1 MAKYQY
7 DFVKVTRNISEQNVK
22 SIISEAGYDPRN
34 YTYSER
40 VDKDGWLVEG
50 DVVMSITLL
59 EGAARRLK
67 IPVAIYSPNAES
79 LMLAASADAA
89 TTYDVQINMDDNTV
103 NKLGSGGYRL
113 YGFKAVR
120 TETQGG
126 APVVWF
132 QTDTFSTDTNVSWVT
147 YYQAYVS
154 LNPDIQ
160 NGVVIKASNSVDVT
174 LGDIF
179 NVRTA
184 KGTGDVTQD
193 GPRGTISVN
202 NLTEIEFACGISQ
215 KSSLNQKPQPI
226 CAFPLYGNGLDVMA
240 PIEKVLLMFSTK
252 PVNTGT
258 VIEQSYSS
266 SIMIDLTGAPDNQ
279 REVSFDINKG
289 WSWGGYNWAQKY
301 PANSNLIPLLIDS
314 SATVQTRRL
323 IQ

>member
-1 MAKYQY
+1 MAVY
-7 DFVKVTRNISEQNVK
+7 DFIKTTRNISKENVK
-22 SIISEAGYDPRN
+22 SIILEAGFDPAD
-34 YTYSER
+34 YTYDER
-40 VDKDGWLVEG
+40 VDRDGWVVSGEP
-50 DVVMSITLL
+50 VMSVTLL
-59 EGAARRLK
+59 EGAAKRLK
-67 IPVAIYSPNAES
+67 IPVEILSANTRS
-79 LMLAASADAA
+79 LSLALGAG
-89 TTYDVQINMDDNTV
+89 TTYDVQIDMDDTTV
-103 NKLGSGGYRL
+103 EKLGNGGYRL

-120 TETQGG
+120 TENQGG

-132 QTDTFSTDTNVSWVT
+132 QTETFSTNTNVSWVT

-154 LNPDIQ
+154 LNTDIQ
-160 NGVVIKASNSVDVT
+160 NGVVIKASNSVDTT
-174 LGDIF
+174 LGDVF

-193 GPRGTISVN
+193 GQAGTISIN
-202 NLTEIEFACGISQ
+202 NVTETEFACGLSQ
-215 KSSLNQKPQPI
+215 KSSLDQKPQPI

-266 SIMIDLTGAPDNQ
+266 SILIDLTGAPGNQ

-289 WSWGGYNWAQKY
+289 WSWGGYNWAQKF

-314 SATVQTRRL
+314 SATRSVQRL
-323 IQ
+323 LR